1 MIKSLKFSH
10 KILLAASLVV
20 FAAFALFTLYNDYLQ
35 RNAIREDLES
45 YLREM
50 GDVTSS
56 NIQNWLG
63 GRLLLV
69 EQTAQ
74 TLARD
79 HSPEAVSAL
88 LEQPALTSTFSFTY
102 LGQQDGVFTMRP
114 DSPMPAGY
122 DPRSRPWY
130 KDAVAAGGLT
140 LTEPYVDAATQEL
153 IITAA
158 TPVKA
163 AGNTLGVVGGD
174 LSLKTLVQIINSLDF
189 SGMGYAFLVSGD
201 GKILVHPDKEQVMK
215 TLSEVYPQNTPKIAT
230 GFSEAELHGHT
241 RILAFTPIKG
251 LPSVT
256 WYLALSIDKDKAY
269 AMLSKFRVSAIAAAL
284 ISIVAILVLLGL
296 LIRLLMQPLH
306 LMGRAMQDIAQ
317 GEGDL
322 TKRLAVTSRDEFGV
336 LGDAFNQFVERI
348 HRSIREVAG
357 TAHKLHDVS
366 QLVVNASNSSMA
378 NSDEQ
383 SNRTNSV
390 AAAINELGA
399 AAQEIARNAAD
410 ASHHA
415 SDANHQ
421 AEDGK
426 QVVEQTIRAMNEL
439 SEKISASCANIEALN
454 SRTVNIGQILE
465 VIKGISEQTN
475 LLALNAAIEAARAGE
490 AGRGFAVVADE
501 VRNLAHRAQ
510 ESALQIQK
518 MIEELQV
525 GAREAVATMT
535 ESQRYSLESVEI
547 ANRAGESLGSVTR
560 RIGEIDGM
568 NQSVATATEEQTAVV
583 DSLNLAISEINTLN
597 QEGVENLQATLR
609 ACGELETQAGRLR
622 QLVDSF
628 KI

>member
-1 MIKSLKFSH
+1 MRLTLKSKVL
-10 KILLAASLVV
+10 LLAMVPVLLFALVLSGGAVLILKKQADAEVKDTRERLLGDRRAELEHYVQIAMGSIQAEYDRSANGDLNARAEAIARLSKIKYGKDGYIFGYDSQVVRLFRGDSPVDVGKSFRDRRDPSGVYLNRELVEAGRNGSHYVTYTSPLPGNESVMVPKLSYTLYLPKWDMVIGSAINLDGVEAQLVEIKQDIDERIGTLIASIVGIAGVLLVV
-20 FAAFALFTLYNDYLQ
+20 
-35 RNAIREDLES
+35 
-45 YLREM
+45 
-50 GDVTSS
+50 
-56 NIQNWLG
+56 
-63 GRLLLV
+63 LLV
-69 EQTAQ
+69 IG
-74 TLARD
+74 L
-79 HSPEAVSAL
+79 
-88 LEQPALTSTFSFTY
+88 
-102 LGQQDGVFTMRP
+102 
-114 DSPMPAGY
+114 
-122 DPRSRPWY
+122 
-130 KDAVAAGGLT
+130 AVA
-140 LTEPYVDAATQEL
+140 
-153 IITAA
+153 
-158 TPVKA
+158 
-163 AGNTLGVVGGD
+163 N
-174 LSLKTLVQIINSLDF
+174 
-189 SGMGYAFLVSGD
+189 
-201 GKILVHPDKEQVMK
+201 
-215 TLSEVYPQNTPKIAT
+215 
-230 GFSEAELHGHT
+230 
-241 RILAFTPIKG
+241 
-251 LPSVT
+251 
-256 WYLALSIDKDKAY
+256 
-269 AMLSKFRVSAIAAAL
+269 AMLRPLHQIRQNLDDIAA
-284 ISIVAILVLLGL
+284 
-296 LIRLLMQPLH
+296 
-306 LMGRAMQDIAQ
+306 

-322 TKRLAVTSRDEFGV
+322 TRRLPVTSHDE
-336 LGDAFNQFVERI
+336 LGELAGSFNRFVERI
-348 HRSIREVAG
+348 HESIREVAG
-357 TAHKLHDVS
+357 TARQLHDVA

-510 ESALQIQK
+510 ESAQQIQK

-547 ANRAGESLGSVTR
+547 ANRAGESLSSVTR

-583 DSLNLAISEINTLN
+583 DSLNMDITEINTLN

>member
-79 HSPEAVSAL
+79 HSPETVSAL

-269 AMLSKFRVSAIAAAL
+269 AMLSKFRISAIAAAL

-306 LMGRAMQDIAQ
+306 LMGRAMQDIAR

-510 ESALQIQK
+510 ESAQQIQK

-547 ANRAGESLGSVTR
+547 ANRAGESLSSVTR

-583 DSLNLAISEINTLN
+583 DSLNMDITEINTLN